1 MIFTISRYFGTP
13 ERIAGLFAK
22 ITHQMI
28 RNCQMYAYKRMR
40 DLLLKEST
48 SSSSSSNDTKVT
60 EEEKEEKAE
69 IMANVAAGGIPSM
82 WDVDDDVREEILSRC
97 MRLNELYQAEYFEVK
112 KSMEQAA
119 GLDIGAGGVGG
130 GGGGGGGGAGA
141 GSGNGSSYLSE
152 SSKSS
157 STKRG
162 SPNQTSSPKGSNSDG
177 GSMIL
182 SGSSGST
189 TNPQTASTYGT
200 TKLFGP
206 DDQRIVFGE
215 FDMFC
220 RRLIKLEDL
229 FSTIKQFQPL
239 LASKQLEMRELVNE
253 FRGVVHDL
261 KKKRHDLLAYN
272 NAQFDRDYLEFS
284 VRYSELLDQIQHFV
298 NRSFS
303 ETLNVRDGLDLLQRF
318 SWMQSIERLQGD
330 LNSKSALIFQQY
342 GIELDEVEKLY
353 ERHKKQPPIA
363 RNLPPV
369 AGHIAW

>member
-1 MIFTISRYFGTP
+1 
-13 ERIAGLFAK
+13 
-22 ITHQMI
+22 
-28 RNCQMYAYKRMR
+28 
-40 DLLLKEST
+40 
-48 SSSSSSNDTKVT
+48 
-60 EEEKEEKAE
+60 
-69 IMANVAAGGIPSM
+69 
-82 WDVDDDVREEILSRC
+82 
-97 MRLNELYQAEYFEVK
+97 
-112 KSMEQAA
+112 
-119 GLDIGAGGVGG
+119 
-130 GGGGGGGGAGA
+130 
-141 GSGNGSSYLSE
+141 
-152 SSKSS
+152 
-157 STKRG
+157 
-162 SPNQTSSPKGSNSDG
+162 
-177 GSMIL
+177 
-182 SGSSGST
+182 
-189 TNPQTASTYGT
+189 
-200 TKLFGP
+200 
-206 DDQRIVFGE
+206 
-215 FDMFC
+215 MFC

-303 ETLNVRDGLDLLQRF
+303 ETLNVRDGLDLLKRF